1 MLFLI
6 FSFIVYVLIT
16 SATATGVILIMSF
29 FIKPFGLWLVANV
42 STMNGLQFGA
52 VLLIVVYW
60 SKHFMKKLIESFKKS
75 LASKALKKYCEEDI
89 KATME
94 AIKANESISK
104 RREQLLKENKDL
116 VKKYMNGDLPLSKE
130 VKEALKKYPDGEEN
144 FK

>member
-1 MLFLI
+1 M
-6 FSFIVYVLIT
+6 VKK
-16 SATATGVILIMSF
+16 M
-29 FIKPFGLWLVANV
+29 
-42 STMNGLQFGA
+42 MN
-52 VLLIVVYW
+52 
-60 SKHFMKKLIESFKKS
+60 SLIEYSVKKKVKR
-75 LASKALKKYCEEDI
+75 AMKRYCEADI
-89 KATME
+89 KETME